1 MKELIREYQSITITS
16 ISCMFVF
23 ICVYTLLSGIIN
35 DAVKNKNIDSPIE
48 FIGENAET
56 YPIKLN
62 YPKGDKIKLI
72 KGAEFDISDYI
83 TIQDKEKGEISNY
96 SYSINVNGKDVDT
109 FGTETCGG
117 YYICADIIY
126 NNTKM
131 QGDLLVIIEER

>member
-1 MKELIREYQSITITS
+1 MKALIREYQSIIITS

-23 ICVYTLLSGIIN
+23 LCVYTLLPGIVN
-35 DAVKNKNIDSPIE
+35 EAELNKRADSKIE
-48 FIGENAET
+48 FISENNEE
-56 YPIKLN
+56 YRIKLN

-72 KGAEFDISDYI
+72 KGAKFDISDYI
-83 TIQDKEKGEISNY
+83 TIQDRDKGEVSNY

-117 YYICADIIY
+117 YYICANIYY
-126 NNTKM
+126 NNTKT